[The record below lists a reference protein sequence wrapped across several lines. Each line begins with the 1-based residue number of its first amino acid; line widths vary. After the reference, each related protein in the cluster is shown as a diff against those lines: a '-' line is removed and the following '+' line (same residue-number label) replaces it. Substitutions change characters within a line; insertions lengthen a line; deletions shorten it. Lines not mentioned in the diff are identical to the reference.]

1 VEIVERAMETFVKR
15 NRVSV
20 INGSLISAAYL
31 DQLME
36 EINEMLVDTGS
47 LTIQDL
53 TTKYNL
59 PIDFLKESINSRLES
74 SFPQGCQLQGNQ
86 LMT

>member
-1 VEIVERAMETFVKR
+1 MDTFVKR
-15 NRVSV
+15 NRVTL

-47 LTIQDL
+47 LTI
-53 TTKYNL
+53 
-59 PIDFLKESINSRLES
+59 
-74 SFPQGCQLQGNQ
+74 
-86 LMT
+86 

>member
-1 VEIVERAMETFVKR
+1 MDTFVKR
-15 NRVSV
+15 NRVTL
-20 INGSLISAAYL
+20 INGSLISAGYL

-59 PIDFLKESINSRLES
+59 PIDFLKESINSRLE
-74 SFPQGCQLQGNQ
+74 
-86 LMT
+86 

>member
-1 VEIVERAMETFVKR
+1 MDTFVKR
-15 NRVSV
+15 NRVTL

-36 EINEMLVDTGS
+36 DINEMLVDTGS

-59 PIDFLKESINSRLES
+59 PIDFLKESITSRLES
-74 SFPQGCQLQGNQ
+74 SFPLGCQLQGNQ